1 VKVLVLGDGLL
12 GSEIV
17 KLSNWDYFSRK
28 NNDFNIEDLSQIPKG
43 YDVILNCIANTDT
56 YSNDRDSHWDTNY
69 AFVNRL
75 IDYCNNNSIK
85 LVQISTD
92 YVYTG
97 SESLASESS
106 VPVHCENWY
115 SYTKLLSD
123 GIVQLRS
130 NNYLLFRC
138 TQIPKPFPYDEAWID
153 RIGNLDYV
161 DVISN
166 LIIKAIKKDLKGLY
180 NLGTE
185 VKTTYDLAKQTKPN
199 VSVSFKPL
207 HVPSDVSMNISKLNK
222 DLSKP
227 FFSIAIP
234 TYGYEGEG
242 VEFLN
247 FNLDI
252 LAKQTFKNFE
262 IVISDHSTDSTIKN
276 VCDQWRDK
284 LDIKYVLCDKGRG
297 VISPNINNAMHHCK
311 GDWIKILFQDDFLYN
326 KNSLQIQH
334 DFIKSNQ
341 DMTWLMTK
349 FYHSNNGFD
358 FYNLYTPHWVDDIW
372 TGNNRM
378 GCPSGMTLKNKDL
391 IFFDENL
398 NLFMDVDFYKRM
410 YDLYGNPYILNEITY
425 VNRTWGARLT
435 DTITQE
441 ERNKD
446 YEICMKKYA

>member
-1 VKVLVLGDGLL
+1 MKVLVLGDGLL
-12 GSEIV
+12 GGEIV
-17 KLSNWDYFSRK
+17 KHSNWDCFSRK
-28 NNDFNIEDLSQIPKG
+28 KNGFNTKDLSQIPKG

-56 YSNDRDSHWDTNY
+56 YSNNRDSHWDTNY

-115 SYTKLLSD
+115 GYTKLLSD

-138 TQIPKPFPYDEAWID
+138 AQIPNPFPYDEAWID

-166 LIIKAIKKDLKGLY
+166 LIIKAIKNNLNGLY

-199 VSVSFKPL
+199 ISASLKPL

-227 FFSIAIP
+227 F
-234 TYGYEGEG
+234 
-242 VEFLN
+242 
-247 FNLDI
+247 
-252 LAKQTFKNFE
+252 
-262 IVISDHSTDSTIKN
+262 
-276 VCDQWRDK
+276 
-284 LDIKYVLCDKGRG
+284 
-297 VISPNINNAMHHCK
+297 
-311 GDWIKILFQDDFLYN
+311 
-326 KNSLQIQH
+326 
-334 DFIKSNQ
+334 
-341 DMTWLMTK
+341 
-349 FYHSNNGFD
+349 
-358 FYNLYTPHWVDDIW
+358 
-372 TGNNRM
+372 
-378 GCPSGMTLKNKDL
+378 
-391 IFFDENL
+391 
-398 NLFMDVDFYKRM
+398 
-410 YDLYGNPYILNEITY
+410 
-425 VNRTWGARLT
+425 
-435 DTITQE
+435 
-441 ERNKD
+441 
-446 YEICMKKYA
+446 

>member
-1 VKVLVLGDGLL
+1 MKVLVLGDGLL
-12 GSEIV
+12 GGEIV
-17 KLSNWDYFSRK
+17 KHSDWDCFSRK
-28 NNDFNIEDLSQIPKG
+28 KNGFDIKDLSQIPKG

-115 SYTKLLSD
+115 GYTKLLSD

-138 TQIPKPFPYDEAWID
+138 TQIPNPFPYDEAWID

-166 LIIKAIKKDLKGLY
+166 LIIGAIRKNLNGLY

-185 VKTTYDLAKQTKPN
+185 VKTTFDLAKRTKPN
-199 VSVSFKPL
+199 VSMSFKPK
-207 HVPSDVSMNISKLNK
+207 HVPSNVSMDISKLNK
-222 DLSKP
+222 DLNKP

-234 TYGYEGEG
+234 TYGYEGKG
-242 VEFLN
+242 SEFLN

-276 VCDQWRDK
+276 VVDQWRDK
-284 LDIKYVLCDKGRG
+284 LHIKYISCDKGRG
-297 VISPNINNAMHHCK
+297 VISPNINNAMRHCK

-326 KNSLQIQH
+326 EDSLQIQH

-410 YDLYGNPYILNEITY
+410 YDLHGNPYILNEITY